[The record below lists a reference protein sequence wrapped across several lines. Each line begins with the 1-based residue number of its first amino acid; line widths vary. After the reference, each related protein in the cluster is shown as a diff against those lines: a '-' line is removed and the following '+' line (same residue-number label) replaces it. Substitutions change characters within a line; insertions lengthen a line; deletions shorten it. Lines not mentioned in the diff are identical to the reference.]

1 MSSFVFILSGYSK
14 AEVDVNH
21 KVYKTEL
28 TTRRRLIVFL
38 EDGARPDYLFLNSSV
53 LRWKP
58 FFSNLLKSDPKHTV
72 CSTMKVDP
80 PTSTTQGVKTLLTG
94 GMRSF
99 LELGQTFF
107 SSSLTSDHWLRQLKS
122 YRNLSIAHTGDYVWR
137 ELGGDVFS
145 NDLKESDSFDVYV
158 DDTEDIQEALESFV
172 TSTTDVL
179 IIHSL
184 LVDHN
189 AHRTSTSSP
198 SHHAI
203 YDALLKFNKHLSY
216 ITSHLPTNTLLLVFG
231 DHGLSAWRNH
241 GGATYDEVT
250 TGICAYSSSY
260 ELQPFTV
267 GESFFYSS

>member
-1 MSSFVFILSGYSK
+1 M
-14 AEVDVNH
+14 
-21 KVYKTEL
+21 
-28 TTRRRLIVFL
+28 
-38 EDGARPDYLFLNSSV
+38 
-53 LRWKP
+53 
-58 FFSNLLKSDPKHTV
+58 
-72 CSTMKVDP
+72 
-80 PTSTTQGVKTLLTG
+80 
-94 GMRSF
+94 
-99 LELGQTFF
+99 
-107 SSSLTSDHWLRQLKS
+107 KS

-231 DHGLSAWRNH
+231 DHGLSAWGNH